1 MMNKAIDTAIKD
13 LSKAQ
18 AEGATHV
25 TIEIDTLVI
34 LLSTAKNC
42 SERLDKVE
50 ANYREMTGDND
61 YAKGM

>member
-1 MMNKAIDTAIKD
+1 MDKAINVAIEDLNKAK
-13 LSKAQ
+13 

-25 TIEIDTLVI
+25 TIEIDILVI

-50 ANYREMTGDND
+50 ANYRELTDADN